1 MNETIIIALLIFI
14 AWQDWQRRKER
25 QEFFDYLK
33 AKDIHELKEIRKK
46 ERPEPKSQKL
56 ERPELMPIEV
66 ATEEQFDK
74 AIKKQLGRET
84 LKERVAEKMRKAIG
98 KANA

>member
-1 MNETIIIALLIFI
+1 MNETIIIALLVFI

-33 AKDIHELKEIRKK
+33 AKDIHELKEIRRPEK
-46 ERPEPKSQKL
+46 PEPKSQKL
-56 ERPELMPIEV
+56 ERSDLMPIEV
-66 ATEEQFDK
+66 ATAEQFDK
-74 AIKKQLGRET
+74 AITKELGRET
-84 LKERVAEKMRKAIG
+84 RMERIAEKMRKAIG